1 MGGGDGG
8 FTATYTNGRKNNS
21 NEIYD
26 ASGNVIDQTTSS
38 TDYKLWTFD
47 ASGRNVETKYRWF
60 QPIPSPQMDRTETIT
75 KTYDGD
81 GLDTKR
87 VDRNDYILYPG
98 GPSTSETAEYYVRS
112 SVLGGR
118 VVTELDQ
125 NGAKKLT
132 NVYSGSSVL
141 AEQRINSSGS
151 SVSWRHED
159 AITGSYRGRDR
170 IVSQKTSCQ
179 IEDFPL

>member
-1 MGGGDGG
+1 MKVRRVRLAILQFSVGL
-8 FTATYTNGRKNNS
+8 
-21 NEIYD
+21 
-26 ASGNVIDQTTSS
+26 
-38 TDYKLWTFD
+38 LWDKSPTF
-47 ASGRNVETKYRWF
+47 
-60 QPIPSPQMDRTETIT
+60 
-75 KTYDGD
+75 DGD

-159 AITGSYRGRDR
+159 AITGSSRGRDR